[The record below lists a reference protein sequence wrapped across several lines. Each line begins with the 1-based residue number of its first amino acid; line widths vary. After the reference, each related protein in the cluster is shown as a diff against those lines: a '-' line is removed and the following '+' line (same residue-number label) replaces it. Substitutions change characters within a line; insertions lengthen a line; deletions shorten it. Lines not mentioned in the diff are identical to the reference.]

1 MVALH
6 SKVNNHIRSNMS
18 KQEEAEQLRE
28 LIIAVLNSEDNS
40 SEEKEA
46 LRKLFEGIAKSS
58 RFKNE
63 VKNKHDAFMEALS
76 DLTAAG
82 IKKKIKKTTKNLDDA
97 FVRHVSRII
106 NNKES
111 DLYKGEV
118 NLANLSL
125 DVTLPNEDS
134 EKQSTYLDNVEDSL
148 DTNKYYQE
156 NQRKKLIEI
165 LTRTS
170 LKNLQN
176 ISYNKNPKCNL
187 QEVMYRKYFKFNF
200 NPKTGNYKPE
210 KLQEISK
217 TIGIEYSKLNNWYN
231 PQRKEFKPKEEGGK
245 YVYNLLNLLS
255 QDENQLTEE
264 ILDQI
269 TEQEEEL
276 KKCYLE
282 GYPKINASSIAKYCL
297 FDAPEAQVEQIVKY
311 FIRPYEQLS
320 PEQMITFLE
329 EKCFPKIGKI
339 IQQNLPN
346 DLT

>member
-6 SKVNNHIRSNMS
+6 SKVNNHIKPNMS

-28 LIIAVLNSEDNS
+28 LILAVLNSEDGS
-40 SEEKEA
+40 SEEQEA
-46 LRKLFEGIAKSS
+46 LRNLFDGIAKSS

-76 DLTAAG
+76 AITAAG
-82 IKKKIKKTTKNLDDA
+82 IKKKIKKNTKNLDDA
-97 FVRHVSRII
+97 LVRHVSRII

-125 DVTLPNEDS
+125 DVALPNDDS
-134 EKQSTYLDNVEDSL
+134 DKQSTYLDNVEDSIE
-148 DTNKYYQE
+148 KQSYYQD
-156 NQRKKLIEI
+156 NQRSKIIEI
-165 LTRTS
+165 LFRYPIAK
-170 LKNLQN
+170 LKNIYMPN
-176 ISYNKNPKCNL
+176 SPHCNL
-187 QEVMYRKYFKFNF
+187 QEVMYRTIFKFNF
-200 NPKTGNYKPE
+200 NPKTKTYKHE
-210 KLQEISK
+210 TFQEISHALGK
-217 TIGIEYSKLNNWYN
+217 TYSQLNNNWYN
-231 PQRKEFKPKEEGGK
+231 DKRKKIKPQGEK
-245 YVYNLLNLLS
+245 YVINLREILKQN
-255 QDENQLTEE
+255 ENQITEE

-276 KKCYLE
+276 KNCYLE

-311 FIRPYEQLS
+311 FVRPYEQLS
-320 PEQMITFLE
+320 PEQIITFLE

-339 IQQNLPN
+339 IHQNLPD
-346 DLT
+346 DLK